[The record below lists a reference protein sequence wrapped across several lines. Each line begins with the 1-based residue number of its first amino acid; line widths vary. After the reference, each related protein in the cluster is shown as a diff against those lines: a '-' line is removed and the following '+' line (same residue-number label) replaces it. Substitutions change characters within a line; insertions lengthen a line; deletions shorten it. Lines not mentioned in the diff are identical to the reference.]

1 MKDIFEILKDNGIE
15 VEADKQADI
24 RKSFAENF
32 KTVNEYNKRVDKL
45 TEQLNSA
52 NDTITDLNTKLED
65 TNKVDVKALQDRI
78 KEFEDAEETRKQNE
92 AAAKETEALKTRFSS
107 LKGENKFLNEGTEN
121 WIFGEFKN
129 ALELEENKGKGDAE
143 IYAAITKDKN
153 IYENPNKIVTPP
165 TGNLGT
171 GTTYKSKD
179 DILAI
184 KDRST
189 RTRAMLE
196 NPQYFPELQKK

>member
-24 RKSFAENF
+24 RKAFAENF
-32 KTVNEYNKRVDKL
+32 KTVNEYNKKVEKL

-65 TNKVDVKALQDRI
+65 ANKVDVKGLQDRI

-107 LKGENKFLNEGTEN
+107 LKGDNKFLNEGTEN

-153 IYENPNKIVTPP
+153 IYENPNKMVNPPAGTPGGKADQR
-165 TGNLGT
+165 TATLMKAMGL
-171 GTTYKSKD
+171 KSKG
-179 DILAI
+179 
-184 KDRST
+184 
-189 RTRAMLE
+189 E
-196 NPQYFPELQKK
+196 